1 MRILVQAE
9 CSSVGECGIIT
20 ENIAQG
26 ETTLAKKKPL
36 KKDRKAGRGNLP
48 AQKQPFYLQAQQQRK
63 PKPKKQRED
72 WDFLADK
79 SDFAAMNK
87 AWDAWV
93 VAGHAPVR
101 CTVEATLMNPQYK
114 VEIKIIAAV

>member
-20 ENIAQG
+20 ENTAQG

-48 AQKQPFYLQAQQQRK
+48 AQKR
-63 PKPKKQRED
+63 R
-72 WDFLADK
+72 
-79 SDFAAMNK
+79 MG
-87 AWDAWV
+87 WV
-93 VAGHAPVR
+93 KGFEPSAFR
-101 CTVEATLMNPQYK
+101 AT
-114 VEIKIIAAV
+114 I

>member
-20 ENIAQG
+20 ENTAQG

-72 WDFLADK
+72 WDEPAIEPGEYPVSCDRMDEQG
-79 SDFAAMNK
+79 SG
-87 AWDAWV
+87 V
-93 VAGHAPVR
+93 VYLEGEKLPVDGLLPGEQAV
-101 CTVEATLMNPQYK
+101 VE
-114 VEIKIIAAV
+114 VF